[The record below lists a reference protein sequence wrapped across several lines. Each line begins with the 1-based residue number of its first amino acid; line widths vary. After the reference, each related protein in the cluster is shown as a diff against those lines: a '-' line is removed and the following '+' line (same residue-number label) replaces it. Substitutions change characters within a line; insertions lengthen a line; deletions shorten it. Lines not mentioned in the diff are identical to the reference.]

1 MDPITH
7 GLAGATIFNLG
18 FRRKAAIW
26 VLLLSS
32 IAPDFDYITRF
43 WGTDIFL
50 RYHRGITHGIL
61 ALFVVPIIIGL
72 IFGYRKG
79 FLYYSFLAFL
89 GYAAHLFLDLTTQ
102 YGTRILSPLDWQQY
116 SLDLMFIIDPYVT
129 IGLLLAVILCKA
141 NKKRSTAI
149 ALITLVLLI
158 AYTGGRYYLHGKTK
172 EFLRERM
179 DANTYTVCPL
189 PNDFLRWWFIAK
201 SGKEIKVG
209 FADLFT
215 QRVCVQETYWMLDKD
230 MFIDRSKETRV
241 VKNFLYFAKYPYAEV
256 RREVGKT
263 IVVWHELAYSFNAG
277 DHFVAKI
284 VFDKDGKLLNSS
296 FKF

>member
-7 GLAGATIFNLG
+7 GLAGITIANLG
-18 FRRKAAIW
+18 FKRKAAMW

-43 WGTDIFL
+43 WGADVFL

-61 ALFVVPIIIGL
+61 ALFVIPVIIGL

-79 FLYYSFLAFL
+79 FLYYSFIAFL
-89 GYAAHLFLDLTTQ
+89 GYAAHLFMDLTNQ

-116 SLDLMFIIDPYVT
+116 SLDLIFYIDPYIT
-129 IGLLLAVILCKA
+129 IGLLLSVILCKFN
-141 NKKRSTAI
+141 NKRITTI
-149 ALITLVLLI
+149 ALITVVLLI
-158 AYTGGRYYLHGKTK
+158 AYTGSRNYLHGKTK

-179 DANTYTVCPL
+179 DANTYMVCPL

-201 SGKEIKVG
+201 SGNEIKV
-209 FADLFT
+209 
-215 QRVCVQETYWMLDKD
+215 
-230 MFIDRSKETRV
+230 
-241 VKNFLYFAKYPYAEV
+241 
-256 RREVGKT
+256 
-263 IVVWHELAYSFNAG
+263 VWRELAYSFFSG
-277 DHFVAKI
+277 DHFVAKV